1 MSGLCDLH
9 DYPEHE
15 RVAVAIAVRDSLLM
29 PATAPARPLV
39 THPLEHA
46 VAGAFSTEGA
56 T

>member
-15 RVAVAIAVRDSLLM
+15 RIAIAIAVRDSLM
-29 PATAPARPLV
+29 PAPAPVLPLV
-39 THPLEHA
+39 AFPPEHA
-46 VAGAFSTEGA
+46 GAGALSTEGA